1 MKRLLGGELY
11 GAVVF
16 VARGFDHLR
25 DIGQALA
32 ALGTAAATAEDLGD
46 VARAMACGR
55 KFTVFQRVT
64 DAHIHGV
71 AGVPKS
77 RRKGRPAQSMWAS

>member
-1 MKRLLGGELY
+1 MKRLLGGELDD
-11 GAVVF
+11 AVIL

-32 ALGTAAATAEDLGD
+32 ALGAAAAAAEDLGD
-46 VARAMACGR
+46 IARAMACSR

-77 RRKGRPAQSMWAS
+77 RRMKRPGPS